1 MITVR
6 DHGFEVASDA
16 GRDVRPFGCSV
27 HEHGRPVGLAEPDG
41 SEAPTSTEKDFDLG
55 LKSLGW
61 CGFAPLPV
69 VLRRSG
75 DLSEEPRTRSHLEL
89 GR

>member
-1 MITVR
+1 MI
-6 DHGFEVASDA
+6 
-16 GRDVRPFGCSV
+16 
-27 HEHGRPVGLAEPDG
+27 
-41 SEAPTSTEKDFDLG
+41 EKKDPFDLG
-55 LKSLGW
+55 ALNKFRVEALASL
-61 CGFAPLPV
+61 AA

>member
-1 MITVR
+1 M
-6 DHGFEVASDA
+6 A
-16 GRDVRPFGCSV
+16 GRDVRPFGLSAPWV
-27 HEHGRPVGLAEPDG
+27 RRPVGLAEPDG
-41 SEAPTSTEKDFDLG
+41 SEGANFDEKDFDLG
-55 LKSLGW
+55 ALNKFRVEAEASL
-61 CGFAPLPV
+61 AV

>member
-6 DHGFEVASDA
+6 DHFKLASDA
-16 GRDVRPFGCSV
+16 GGNVRSLGCSM
-27 HEHGRPVGLAEPDG
+27 HEHGRPVGLADPDG
-41 SEAPTSTEKDFDLG
+41 SEGANFNKKDPLSLNQKFRLVPLG
-55 LKSLGW
+55 TL
-61 CGFAPLPV
+61 AV

-75 DLSEEPRTRSHLEL
+75 DLSEAKRTRSHLEL